1 MVSSQNPEK
10 EAKLL
15 LQNNRR
21 STWKLASQQD
31 EMGMEEISSL
41 DEDNEE
47 MGSQKKE
54 PSFPEGVVGEIV
66 QIARNLSQNLTLEEA
81 LGECHEPSLVTP
93 RAFTVLFPLLGKAR
107 MGDKLLV
114 LFRNLP
120 SSKEFRNVRVYN
132 AAISG
137 LLSDGRYEDAWKV
150 YESMETDNVLPDHM
164 KKVGIKP
171 TSHSYTAM
179 IHAYSVSGWH
189 EKAYVAFEN
198 MIKEGIEPSIETY
211 TTLLDASRRTGD
223 TETLMKIWKLMMKQ
237 KVKGTQVTFNILV
250 DGFAKQG
257 LFMEARDV
265 VSEFGKIGLQ
275 PTVVTYNM
283 LMNAYARGGFDSKLP
298 QLLKEMEAL
307 KLKPDSVTYSTM
319 IYAFVRV
326 RDYKRAFFYHK
337 QMVKSGQVMDITS
350 YRKLRDILDVK
361 AADKNRSDKVA
372 LLGMVN
378 KKMGH
383 VKKKGKKD
391 EFWKY
396 KTGRPIR
403 T

>member
-1 MVSSQNPEK
+1 LVTSKHVENEKTDNNGENQNMILSLNSSSSSYYFFFYLQSSISHNSLTKLSFPIHSHKTPSSSLSLNATPTPLFLPFLEQQEREEKQQQQKQQRQRQQQQQQLNIEPKLEEEEEEEEEEDDEEEEEKQVYDDPDDPIYKFFKTRTMVSSQNPEK

-81 LGECHEPSLVTP
+81 LGEYDKRVNEKECLEVMEILGNENLVVCCLYFFQWMRSHEPSLVTP

-137 LLSDGRYEDAWKV
+137 LLSDGR
-150 YESMETDNVLPDHM
+150 
-164 KKVGIKP
+164 
-171 TSHSYTAM
+171 
-179 IHAYSVSGWH
+179 
-189 EKAYVAFEN
+189 
-198 MIKEGIEPSIETY
+198 
-211 TTLLDASRRTGD
+211 
-223 TETLMKIWKLMMKQ
+223 
-237 KVKGTQVTFNILV
+237 
-250 DGFAKQG
+250 
-257 LFMEARDV
+257 
-265 VSEFGKIGLQ
+265 
-275 PTVVTYNM
+275 
-283 LMNAYARGGFDSKLP
+283 
-298 QLLKEMEAL
+298 
-307 KLKPDSVTYSTM
+307 
-319 IYAFVRV
+319 
-326 RDYKRAFFYHK
+326 
-337 QMVKSGQVMDITS
+337 
-350 YRKLRDILDVK
+350 
-361 AADKNRSDKVA
+361 
-372 LLGMVN
+372 
-378 KKMGH
+378 
-383 VKKKGKKD
+383 
-391 EFWKY
+391 
-396 KTGRPIR
+396 
-403 T
+403 